1 MTSAEALLSTRLIL
15 HVLTA
20 LMLACYCRPAAKF
33 RLGPSVMAGFLLSS
47 SAGLAAQ
54 ILLTWDVLVQRDL
67 QPQFVL
73 FVFTVFLPVAWARG
87 DMAKIYD
94 GLVKYSGSPWRS
106 RS

>member
-20 LMLACYCRPAAKF
+20 LMLASYCRPVAKF
-33 RLGPSVMAGFLLSS
+33 RLGPSVMAGLLLSS

-54 ILLTWDVLVQRDL
+54 ILLNWDVMVQRDL

-73 FVFTVFLPVAWARG
+73 FVFTVFLPIAWARG
-87 DMAKIYD
+87 NVAKIYD
-94 GLVKYSGSPWRS
+94 GLSRCSSPGWWHR
-106 RS
+106 R